1 MSNRSSAWY
10 LAYFPSGVAFS
21 ILGVLIPLYLI
32 EELQGSLL
40 DLGVMTCAATLA
52 LIPASVYLGRLP
64 DRYSRSK
71 PFILTSYLSAG
82 LILVLMSR
90 TRSVPLFQVLYVA
103 MNIVNYLAGPS
114 TSILIAESYERK
126 KWGKVMARRSFTDGL
141 AQALGLGVCTL
152 TANSLGYSTL
162 LSLTPPLVFLS
173 LIIAF
178 LTIHDPPIYV
188 ERFLGRVERPVEDLE
203 TLSYHM
209 TSRGGVTRPR
219 YGSLSLAGEP
229 RMSMFGVGMAL
240 FTFAAS
246 NAFTSLPIYLKSKAG
261 FSSSLVF
268 GIFFA
273 RSLVGTFSYLVI
285 SSFAREGGGSAVK
298 ISAAGRA
305 ILILLLS
312 LIPTLVM
319 PFSAILTIALLSAIA
334 SCYSLYSLGCEVV
347 TVQNAGSS
355 GLGVYDALSNIG
367 SSAGG
372 FIGGAMP
379 LLIGFP
385 PLFAL
390 SSILFLTAT
399 LSFISSRV

>member
-1 MSNRSSAWY
+1 
-10 LAYFPSGVAFS
+10 
-21 ILGVLIPLYLI
+21 
-32 EELQGSLL
+32 
-40 DLGVMTCAATLA
+40 MTCASTLA
-52 LIPASVYLGRLP
+52 LIPASFYLGRLP

-71 PFILTSYLSAG
+71 PFILASYLSAG
-82 LILVLMSR
+82 VILVLISR
-90 TRSVPLFQVLYVA
+90 TRNVALFQGLNVA
-103 MNIVNYLAGPS
+103 MNIVNYLTGPS

-126 KWGKVMARRSFTDGL
+126 MWGKVMARRSFTDGL

-152 TANSLGYSTL
+152 TASSLGYSTL
-162 LSLTPPLVFLS
+162 LSLTPVLVFLS

-209 TSRGGVTRPR
+209 TSRGGVTKPR
-219 YGSLSLAGEP
+219 YGSLPLGGEP
-229 RMSMFGVGMAL
+229 RMSLFGIGMAL

-246 NAFTSLPIYLKSKAG
+246 NAFTSFPIYLKTEAG
-261 FSSSLVF
+261 FSSSMVF

-273 RSLVGTFSYLVI
+273 RSLVGTFSYLLI

-305 ILILLLS
+305 ILLLLLS
-312 LIPTLVM
+312 LIPTMAMSFRPIV
-319 PFSAILTIALLSAIA
+319 TIVLLSAIA

-347 TVQNAGSS
+347 VVQNAGSS
-355 GLGVYDALSNIG
+355 GLGVYDALSSIG

-379 LLIGFP
+379 LLVGFG

-390 SSILFLTAT
+390 SSILFLTST